1 MSLPASRRV
10 RFDCVGQPGRG
21 RGAVLLP
28 RDLRRIDPGNLQGQP
43 GRAAAPPAARPS
55 FSCVELFA
63 TRQQAGRL
71 VTQGVEGGTQSG
83 QLIAARPLVQ
93 SLRHTTTLNTATDTF
108 PAEKVLST
116 STNTNSSVIHN
127 ERLAH

>member
-10 RFDCVGQPGRG
+10 RLTASASQV
-21 RGAVLLP
+21 AVEVP
-28 RDLRRIDPGNLQGQP
+28 CSCHAISAASI
-43 GRAAAPPAARPS
+43 RAACRASQVCSWASTATPS
-55 FSCVELFA
+55 FSSVQLLA

-71 VTQGVEGGTQSG
+71 VTQGIQGGTQSG
-83 QLIAARPLVQ
+83 QLIAARPFVQ

-116 STNTNSSVIHN
+116 STNTNSPVIHN
-127 ERLAH
+127 ERFAH